1 MENTMIPNTTVS
13 NGGLAD
19 ISQRPTE
26 VDREKLLSDLK
37 TIMCDAETLIK
48 QTANLSLDSYALAS
62 AGIQN
67 QLKQIRQQ
75 LTYRKDVIQTKVRE
89 TAEASATYV
98 RANPAKSISYAVGAG
113 VVLGLILSRRIP
125 SIRLPD
131 TLRNKF
137 LGD

>member
-1 MENTMIPNTTVS
+1 MIPNTSVS

-37 TIMCDAETLIK
+37 TIMADAETLIK

-75 LTYRKDVIQTKVRE
+75 LTYRKDLIQTKVRE

-98 RANPAKSISYAVGAG
+98 RGGSRCGAWPNFISPCSVDSS
-113 VVLGLILSRRIP
+113 SRHT
-125 SIRLPD
+125 SQ
-131 TLRNKF
+131 
-137 LGD
+137 